1 MLWLQH
7 SYEKAEK
14 TLKAILARLTKVK
27 LRTLLS
33 QTRPRFFP
41 LFLCAFIL
49 HEERAKEHEKEKN
62 KKKIKRKWEGNKISQ
77 GKP

>member
-27 LRTLLS
+27 LRTLRS

-49 HEERAKEHEKEKN
+49 HEDKSQGTRKREKQKKD
-62 KKKIKRKWEGNKISQ
+62 KKKVGRK
-77 GKP
+77 